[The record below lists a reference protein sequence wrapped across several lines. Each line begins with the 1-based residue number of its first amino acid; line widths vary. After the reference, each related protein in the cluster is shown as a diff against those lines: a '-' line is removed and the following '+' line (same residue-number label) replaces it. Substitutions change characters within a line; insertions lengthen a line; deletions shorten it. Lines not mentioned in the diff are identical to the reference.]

1 MVTSLS
7 ARLLQKLSATMYH
20 LRQIALNR
28 KFSHNVNMQV
38 VLKQNRAQ
46 QDLPLYSY
54 AQHKDVLVNGLQI

>member
-1 MVTSLS
+1 
-7 ARLLQKLSATMYH
+7 MYH